1 MNNESMLLVPTVI
14 RRAMISVVE
23 ESGAVTDRPG
33 ETIINVRAIIA
44 KLDEWGYWTQTL
56 NDIQKYNEIAIFLFP
71 EDAPADE
78 APYDRAREISPGAE
92 LARTVIGDR
101 KAFHEADLL
110 SELETAGAFPDVEVD
125 EHVN

>member
-1 MNNESMLLVPTVI
+1 MLLVPAVI

-78 APYDRAREISPGAE
+78 APYDRARGISPGSE

-101 KAFHEADLL
+101 KAIHQADLL